1 LADEINLVSPAAGA
15 QGAGSRCEIDLLS
28 LYEVSESCQTFHT
41 MFGWAPSYD
50 RGWTGGGRS
59 GGGWGGVD
67 DLLTSSDSDDD
78 EWPCRGRRGCPGCA
92 SCRAA
97 RSDGLTGSGS
107 DDSIN

>member
-59 GGGWGGVD
+59 GGGWGAPPPCSLAQTLMTMSGHAVD
-67 DLLTSSDSDDD
+67 AAGARDV
-78 EWPCRGRRGCPGCA
+78 
-92 SCRAA
+92 RAA
-97 RSDGLTGSGS
+97 APRVPTG
-107 DDSIN
+107 